1 VTRYFD
7 ASALAKRYVRETGS
21 SMVRRLL
28 ATGSAATSRLSDV
41 EVTSA
46 IVRRAREGA
55 FTTDERD
62 LMLAAFQQD
71 VPALAMVELTSEIA
85 AEARTLLL
93 RYALRAGDAVQLASG
108 LYLQRQLARRVP
120 FVAYDRRLV
129 LAARAEGL
137 VVTGARSG
145 RQRDPRRPMR
155 IIQRVDAGYPPAPG
169 DRLPTRAI
177 RRPRTRKPRRPQ
189 KG

>member
-7 ASALAKRYVRETGS
+7 ATALAKRYVRETGS
-21 SMVRRLL
+21 STVRRLL

-93 RYALRAGDAVQLASG
+93 R
-108 LYLQRQLARRVP
+108 VP
-120 FVAYDRRLV
+120 D
-129 LAARAEGL
+129 
-137 VVTGARSG
+137 T
-145 RQRDPRRPMR
+145 RQRLETDSRRGSSVDLGHASLGRLKRGETRRGQRDHPRRSPR
-155 IIQRVDAGYPPAPG
+155 RADPGRFPPA
-169 DRLPTRAI
+169 A
-177 RRPRTRKPRRPQ
+177 
-189 KG
+189 